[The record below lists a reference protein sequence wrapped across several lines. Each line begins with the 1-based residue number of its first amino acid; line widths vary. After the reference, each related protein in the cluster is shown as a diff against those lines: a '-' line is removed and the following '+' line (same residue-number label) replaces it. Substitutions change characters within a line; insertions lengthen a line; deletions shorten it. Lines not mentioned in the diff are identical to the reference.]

1 MNSNGLFFE
10 KAKIG
15 AIVLGTILQFSFS
28 QIYAQTDGTIGNE
41 QVDVIKE
48 FNPLIQDANK
58 IVFPPEPVEAKPD
71 PISLQYSLP
80 DRLLPLVYP
89 QSNLKPLAIAK
100 EKQAQYYNSYARLG
114 FGSQLSPLGE
124 VFFAEGKPEKS
135 LFGAHA
141 RYRSAHGQKIKSQD
155 YSNIDVTGFAQTFFI
170 KQSLLKT
177 SASFHN
183 NTVHYYGY
191 DVYRKDLEFL
201 LPELD
206 QKDLKQAF
214 NQVDVTVDLLN
225 AKRRSSEFDYVA
237 KLNYNYL
244 WDNFKLNE
252 QFINADI
259 TLKKSIKDKH
269 HVSLQLVEDFSIFK
283 DASDNTLNRNI
294 FSAKAKYHFISGDWN
309 LFGAINPVWEA
320 GIFHL
325 FPDIGL
331 QRGIYDEYIVL
342 YNGWK
347 MDLRKN
353 SYASLTQ
360 QNPWLEQLTVNDF
373 RNGWL
378 EERFMGLKGTIKK
391 FNYNV
396 RFAQNLY
403 RHMPVFINQISFVPT
418 ATNDTVL
425 YARPDFA
432 VAYDRKTNILNLH
445 AELGYR
451 VNSNLQFNFVFDFNN
466 YEADVVNR
474 IYHQPRFM
482 GKLNTRYTIAE
493 KVVLQLDLIGLDGV
507 YYIDYPG
514 PSELRGPIDAKLKGT
529 IDANVGATYI
539 FSKRFSFFAQL
550 NNLASIKYQ
559 RFYLYQ
565 SFGFNAMAGVTLHF

>member
-1 MNSNGLFFE
+1 MNSNRIFFE
-10 KAKIG
+10 KTKIG
-15 AIVLGTILQFSFS
+15 IIVLGTIFQFSVS
-28 QIYAQTDGTIGNE
+28 QIYAQTDGSIGNE
-41 QVDVIKE
+41 QVDVVKE

-71 PISLQYSLP
+71 PISLQYNLP

-100 EKQAQYYNSYARLG
+100 EKQAQYFNSYARLG
-114 FGSQLSPLGE
+114 FGSQWSPLGE

-141 RYRSAHGQKIKSQD
+141 KYRSAHGQKIKSQD
-155 YSNIDVTGFAQTFFI
+155 YTNIDVTGFAQTYI

-191 DVYRKDLEFL
+191 DVFRKDYEFI
-201 LPELD
+201 LPELN

-225 AKRRSSEFDYVA
+225 AKRRNSNFDYAA
-237 KLNYNYL
+237 KVNYNYL
-244 WDNFKLNE
+244 WDKFNLNE

-259 TLKKSIKDKH
+259 TLKKSFKDKH
-269 HVSLQLVEDFSIFK
+269 HISLQLVDDFSIFK
-283 DASDNTLNRNI
+283 DAAGNKLNRNI

-309 LFGAINPVWEA
+309 LFGAVNPVWEA

-403 RHMPVFINQISFVPT
+403 RHMPVFINQTSVVPT

-451 VNSNLQFNFVFDFNN
+451 VNTNLQFNFVFNFNN
-466 YEADVVNR
+466 FEADVVNR

-482 GKLNTRYTIAE
+482 GNFNTRYTIAE
-493 KVVLQLDLIGLDGV
+493 KVILQLDIIGLDGV
-507 YYIDYPG
+507 YYIDYPK
-514 PSELRGPIDAKLKGT
+514 PNELRAPVDAKLKGT
-529 IDANVGATYI
+529 IDANLGATYI

-565 SFGFNAMAGVTLHF
+565 SYGFNALGGVTLHF